1 MYKLIWILL
10 VTTNAFAFDIK
21 KPITLDIGL
30 GTWLENYGQTQ
41 ATRDGETN
49 GFEFNP
55 YLSLATQYNL
65 YKGSILI
72 PEAGYIFQRTSESIS
87 RNQFFL
93 RADIA
98 YPLNKYLRVRVGS
111 SFMVLMTSGEGGED
125 TLDNGDSTETYYI
138 PEERKTAYNQTL
150 DLALEA
156 LVDKM
161 SYKLQG
167 YIYSFNEE
175 DDRMYS
181 LSLSIN
187 YMIPFREIVK

>member
-1 MYKLIWILL
+1 
-10 VTTNAFAFDIK
+10 
-21 KPITLDIGL
+21 
-30 GTWLENYGQTQ
+30 
-41 ATRDGETN
+41 
-49 GFEFNP
+49 
-55 YLSLATQYNL
+55 
-65 YKGSILI
+65 
-72 PEAGYIFQRTSESIS
+72 
-87 RNQFFL
+87 
-93 RADIA
+93 
-98 YPLNKYLRVRVGS
+98 
-111 SFMVLMTSGEGGED
+111 MVLMTSGEGGED